1 MTTLSGKQSLG
12 DREAQED
19 AFRIVRQSEQDPNS
33 DILLLLADGMGG
45 HVGGEIAS
53 NLALEAFERHFAS
66 VSTNPKPRLRLKES
80 LLAANAAI
88 ATRIKENPQLSGMGC
103 TLVGA
108 LKLGDRL
115 IWVSVGDSVLFMLR
129 GKRLL
134 RLNADHSLYG
144 ELLEMVNQGKITQAE
159 ADTNPRRNALRSAV
173 MGDQLSLIDLN
184 ATALE
189 PGDIILLASDGLET
203 LSDKHIQKI
212 LTADAKAD
220 IRSLT
225 SDLLNAVEAKAKPK
239 QDNSTVVLYRHVTE
253 GHSGVYRDS
262 RWRLGDGRLSRHMGA
277 LQWGLGA
284 AVALLSLT
292 LMVWLITKPL
302 DRQATPAPTV
312 PQTIAIDREV
322 GTISGDSSQSPSTT
336 NGSPGP
342 NEATQDNKDEP
353 QENSAPRSDESPA
366 PKVDATPSAPDAPER
381 APGSGET
388 NSNNATSVNKEKET
402 PGAAKPGAN

>member
-19 AFRIVRQSEQDPNS
+19 AFRMVRQSEEDPKS

-80 LLAANAAI
+80 LLAANVAI
-88 ATRIKENPQLSGMGC
+88 AARIKENPQLAGMGC

-144 ELLEMVNQGKITQAE
+144 ELLEMVSQGKITQAE
-159 ADTNPRRNALRSAV
+159 ADANPRRNALRSAV
-173 MGDQLSLIDLN
+173 MGEELSLIDLN

-189 PGDIILLASDGLET
+189 PGDLILLASDGLET
-203 LSDKHIQKI
+203 LSDKQIQKI
-212 LTADAKAD
+212 LTADPKAD
-220 IRSLT
+220 VRSLT
-225 SDLLNAVEAKAKPK
+225 SDLLNAVDAKAKPK
-239 QDNSTVVLYRHVTE
+239 QDNSTVVIYRHVTE
-253 GHSGVYRDS
+253 GHSGIYRDS
-262 RWRLGDGRLSRHMGA
+262 RWRLGGGGLAGRMGM
-277 LQWGLGA
+277 LQWGLVA
-284 AVALLSLT
+284 AAALISLA
-292 LMVWLITKPL
+292 LMVWLIAVPPNRHAVPTPVVQQPSAVQ
-302 DRQATPAPTV
+302 RQ
-312 PQTIAIDREV
+312 V
-322 GTISGDSSQSPSTT
+322 GTISGDS
-336 NGSPGP
+336 GSSRQPTGGAQTP
-342 NEATQDNKDEP
+342 VE
-353 QENSAPRSDESPA
+353 PA
-366 PKVDATPSAPDAPER
+366 PQAPVQVPTDRAQEKEKNITPEIDATPVAPEPADQSASSEETDDNDA
-381 APGSGET
+381 APEPA
-388 NSNNATSVNKEKET
+388 ATET
-402 PGAAKPGAN
+402 PGDVAPETN